1 MSFFRNLMFDWCILK
16 VHYKNGQGSEPFDS
30 QRELFPADGI
40 NISKLFYYLET
51 TKTLTLSLEVF
62 TNTLQYKNANIANFV
77 LAVPLEMD

>member
-1 MSFFRNLMFDWCILK
+1 MSFFCSLLFDWCIFKL
-16 VHYKNGQGSEPFDS
+16 HYKSGRGSEPFDS

-62 TNTLQYKNANIANFV
+62 TNTPQYKNAKIANFV
-77 LAVPLEMD
+77 LAAPLEMN